1 MDPSDKL
8 IEPRFGRFGQCRMQ
22 EVSIYPI
29 ISTDSFYDSLINLN
43 NFFRIVGTVI
53 LVNVTCLELGRP
65 PDLPEWP
72 R

>member
-1 MDPSDKL
+1 
-8 IEPRFGRFGQCRMQ
+8 MQ